1 MHDPTEKN
9 LSLVFFSLIRKKYKK
24 VSRTGISLALLFSGN
39 PIQSLWIDQRH
50 VRRRPMWQS

>member
-9 LSLVFFSLIRKKYKK
+9 LSLVFFSLRKKIYK
-24 VSRTGISLALLFSGN
+24 SNRTGISLALLLSAN
-39 PIQSLWIDQRH
+39 PILWIDQRH